1 MKTKFRLVNKSDNIV
16 LTFSSASSLAHHLL
30 GRRISNYIVI
40 KSDDKADRVV
50 ELTNCDVIEI
60 EKLLSTEDDQ

>member
-16 LTFSSASSLAHHLL
+16 LTFSSASSVAYHLI
-30 GRRISNYIVI
+30 GRRVSNYIVI
-40 KSDDKADRVV
+40 KSDDKTDRVV
-50 ELTNCDVIEI
+50 ELTSCDVAEI

>member
-16 LTFSSASSLAHHLL
+16 LTFSSARSVAYHLI

-40 KSDDKADRVV
+40 KSDDKTDRVV
-50 ELTNCDVIEI
+50 ELIDCEVAEL
-60 EKLLSTEDDQ
+60 EKLLSVEDSQ